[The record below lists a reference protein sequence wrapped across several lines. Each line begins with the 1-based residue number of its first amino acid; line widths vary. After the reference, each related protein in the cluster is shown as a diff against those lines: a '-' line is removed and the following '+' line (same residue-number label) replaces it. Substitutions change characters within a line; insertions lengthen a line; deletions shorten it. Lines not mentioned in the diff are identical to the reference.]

1 MIHVMLYKVLTTS
14 RNVCYLRARGP
25 GRRPLTRA
33 GVDGDDE
40 NDEDGD
46 DDDDDDDDE
55 CPSAP
60 LENVR

>member
-40 NDEDGD
+40 DDEDY
-46 DDDDDDDDE
+46 DDDDDDE